1 MAAQSIGGLVSK
13 RLASGL
19 VTLFLVSVLV
29 FVGTEILPGDVAQ
42 AVLGQQATPEAIQAI
57 RDELAAKG
65 HDIVKPKKPVGG
77 SQAIWIDPETG
88 IRTGG
93 SDPRKDGC
101 AIGY

>member
-1 MAAQSIGGLVSK
+1 MTSKQRELAQLRALTEAKFVAVQSEMSK
-13 RLASGL
+13 L
-19 VTLFLVSVLV
+19 
-29 FVGTEILPGDVAQ
+29 
-42 AVLGQQATPEAIQAI
+42 QQLEKAI
-57 RDELAAKG
+57 RDQLSAMG
-65 HDIVKPKKPVGG
+65 HQVVKPAKPVGG